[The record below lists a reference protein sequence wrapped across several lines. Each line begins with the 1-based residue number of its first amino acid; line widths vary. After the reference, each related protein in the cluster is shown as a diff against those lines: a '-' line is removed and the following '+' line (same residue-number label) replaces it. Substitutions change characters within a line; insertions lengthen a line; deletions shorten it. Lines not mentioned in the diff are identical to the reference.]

1 MKNEIQ
7 GVVDEYFT
15 KPVSSGSFL
24 HSITVNGS
32 KYSVFSQ
39 DDKRRA
45 NEGDTVAFTAEQND
59 KGYWN
64 ITGNFKVVKRATGHQ
79 SGKKQAY
86 APKEDERQNSILRQN
101 AMSQA
106 NTLVSALIG
115 ADAYEG
121 LGENDLAKEIIR
133 LADDFFF
140 PYAKSGKKPE

>member
-7 GVVDEYFT
+7 GVVEEYFT
-15 KPVSSGSFL
+15 KPVRNGSFL

-86 APKEDERQNSILRQN
+86 APKEDERQAAIIRQ
-101 AMSQA
+101 ACMGYASSV
-106 NTLVSALIG
+106 VSASVNAG
-115 ADAYEG
+115 NMQGMSTD
-121 LGENDLAKEIIR
+121 DLAKETVRI
-133 LADDFFF
+133 AEGFFF

>member
-7 GVVDEYFT
+7 GVVEEYFT
-15 KPVSSGSFL
+15 KQVQNGSFL
-24 HSITVNGS
+24 HSLTVGGS

-39 DDKRRA
+39 DDKRRV

-106 NTLVSALIG
+106 NTMLAALVG
-115 ADAYEG
+115 AG
-121 LGENDLAKEIIR
+121 RFSDLSEDEIAAEVIR